1 MLAMND
7 LERYQELLSRG
18 LEGRLESPEIRVIE
32 TEPYRYAGIIVSPTF
47 AEMEDHDRQRLAWQA
62 VLDTFNEEDRRWIE
76 FLYTHTPAEM
86 AAFAEADEQ
95 TVEKG

>member
-1 MLAMND
+1 MNRP
-7 LERYQELLSRG
+7 ERYLELLRRG
-18 LEGRLESPEIRVIE
+18 LEGQLESPEFRVIE

-47 AEMEDHDRQRLAWQA
+47 EGMEDHDRQRMAWQA
-62 VLDTFNEEDRRWIE
+62 VLDTFGEEDRRWIE